1 MIATR
6 SWVRGVRGV
15 GGAGGGGIGREKR
28 ARERGKGLER
38 YNECLYPVRHLI
50 VTCVTNVHNLGMPG
64 QSSRTSVGVVVVA
77 KTKPTNTTQS
87 STEPTKRLGSD

>member
-1 MIATR
+1 M
-6 SWVRGVRGV
+6 RGRR
-15 GGAGGGGIGREKR
+15 GGGGELGEEREQE
-28 ARERGKGLER
+28 RERGKGLER

-64 QSSRTSVGVVVVA
+64 QSSRTSVGVFVVA